1 MHQIHRALLFDFD
14 GLIVDSETPE
24 FVGWQEIFR
33 AHGAELTETDW
44 RAAVGYINGFDPRA
58 HLENLVGH
66 NAFNWPELE
75 AARRLRNAEI
85 MRGQPVLPGI
95 AELMRAGVA
104 SGWRIGVA
112 SSSTR
117 DWVEGGLDRLGL
129 RELVETIC
137 TRDSP
142 GVRAPKPAPD
152 VYNLALRELGADADP
167 SQSFAFEDS
176 QPGVQAAKAAG
187 LRVIAVP
194 NALTQHQDLSVADAM
209 LASMLDFKLPVTR

>member
-1 MHQIHRALLFDFD
+1 MNPFHHALIFDFD

-24 FVGWQEIFR
+24 FQAWQEIFR
-33 AHGAELTETDW
+33 AHGAELTAADW

-58 HLENLVGH
+58 HLESLAGH

-75 AARRLRNAEI
+75 AARRLRNAEL

-95 AELMRAGVA
+95 VELMRAGA
-104 SGWRIGVA
+104 EAGWKIGVA

-117 DWVEGGLDRLGL
+117 DWVEGGLERLGL
-129 RELVETIC
+129 RELVETVT

-152 VYNLALRELGADADP
+152 VYLLALRLLGADGDP
-167 SQSFAFEDS
+167 SKSFAFEDS

-187 LRVIAVP
+187 MRVIAVP
-194 NALTQHQDLSVADAM
+194 NALTRHQDLSVADAI
-209 LASMLDFKLPVTR
+209 LASMLEFKLPKPS